1 MPAFEFAE
9 IVFERQLAAPEYHI
23 IDLVFCQIAEGGCK
37 AVLAGEEVL
46 VNAEHSR
53 TIGTLQFRRLAAEKI
68 LKVTLHGGVPDAFS
82 FSQPAAVDAI
92 PVQLEDVPAERL
104 RRPLMFENSGKLL
117 PEVHSTLP
125 AQPLMGL
132 DVENTPVR
140 LRQSENHF
148 QAGQTFFPKL
158 MLLSSKYGLPPP
170 LIKSRSVTVLPCL
183 GTGVCVSM
191 LALPLRRDFLVFGV

>member
-9 IVFERQLAAPEYHI
+9 IVFDRQLAAPKYHI

-82 FSQPAAVDAI
+82 FSS
-92 PVQLEDVPAERL
+92 RL
-104 RRPLMFENSGKLL
+104 RLM
-117 PEVHSTLP
+117 
-125 AQPLMGL
+125 
-132 DVENTPVR
+132 
-140 LRQSENHF
+140 QS
-148 QAGQTFFPKL
+148 QCSWK
-158 MLLSSKYGLPPP
+158 MY
-170 LIKSRSVTVLPCL
+170 
-183 GTGVCVSM
+183 
-191 LALPLRRDFLVFGV
+191 RRNGSDAR